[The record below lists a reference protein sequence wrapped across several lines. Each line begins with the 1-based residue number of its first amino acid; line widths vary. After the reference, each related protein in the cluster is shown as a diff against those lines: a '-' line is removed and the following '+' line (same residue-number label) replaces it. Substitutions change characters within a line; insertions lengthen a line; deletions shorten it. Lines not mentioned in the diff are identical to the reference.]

1 MNGPDWDTRYSKHY
15 VRRDGW
21 LPASK
26 EYIQKTGKSVV
37 KYFTLCDVHAIDIFM
52 LEMAGI
58 LPRDGNGKLPNVVIC
73 EGDWNKVP
81 IINRL
86 VKPPLEEAIIP
97 ESLEDLIAFEDDE
110 YTRTTP
116 LNTYEKDTLKRR
128 KLRLKERHE
137 RFKLFLPFDIIN
149 FDPCNSIL
157 EKALEV
163 NKLYKALEKIFELQ
177 KLTNHFLL
185 FVTTSISNTHV
196 SIERKC
202 MKELSGNL
210 EKYPRLKDAM
220 IKRMGEV
227 KYNKIPEQY
236 RIPICFV
243 KSFIVDIA
251 RRKGWYCEHKGVFV
265 YENPNKSKML
275 ASVVFCTQA
284 SGEQKEEAYLNDI
297 IGVIEGQMKYYS
309 NASALRDKSIKD
321 DLKAIIDYREQVRRQ
336 H

>member
-37 KYFTLCDVHAIDIFM
+37 KYFTLCDVQAIDIFM

-58 LPRDGNGKLPNVVIC
+58 LPRDDNGKLPNVVIC
-73 EGDWNKVP
+73 EGIWEKVP
-81 IINRL
+81 IINKL

-97 ESLEDLIAFEDDE
+97 ESLEDLITFEDDE

-116 LNTYEKDTLKRR
+116 LKTFEKDKSKRR
-128 KLRLKERHE
+128 RLRLKERHE

-157 EKALEV
+157 ERALEV
-163 NKLYKALEKIFELQ
+163 NKLYEALEKIFELQ

-185 FVTTSISNTHV
+185 FVTTGISEVHTGIV
-196 SIERKC
+196 RKFE
-202 MKELSGNL
+202 KELGENL
-210 EKYPRLKDAM
+210 EKYPRFKDAM
-220 IKRMGEV
+220 IKRLGEV
-227 KYNKIPEQY
+227 RYSKIPAQY

-243 KSFIVDIA
+243 KSLMVDIA

-265 YENPNKSKML
+265 YENPDRSKML

-284 SGEQKEEAYLNDI
+284 RGERDEEAYLNDI
-297 IGVIEGQMKYYS
+297 IGVIEGQMKYHS
-309 NASALRDKSIKD
+309 HNRALRDQSIKD
-321 DLKAIIDYREQVRRQ
+321 DLKTIINYREQVRKQ

>member
-1 MNGPDWDTRYSKHY
+1 LLS
-15 VRRDGW
+15 RD
-21 LPASK
+21 
-26 EYIQKTGKSVV
+26 
-37 KYFTLCDVHAIDIFM
+37 
-52 LEMAGI
+52 
-58 LPRDGNGKLPNVVIC
+58 
-73 EGDWNKVP
+73 
-81 IINRL
+81 NRL
-86 VKPPLEEAIIP
+86 
-97 ESLEDLIAFEDDE
+97 
-110 YTRTTP
+110 
-116 LNTYEKDTLKRR
+116 
-128 KLRLKERHE
+128 
-137 RFKLFLPFDIIN
+137 IN